1 MERPEESKILPTH
14 SVALGSI
21 FDSSGLCIGNFFT
34 YAKFFGWCELGFR
47 ELQSEGKI
55 SVISDSQINSQIAFP
70 FPVIP
75 MS

>member
-21 FDSSGLCIGNFFT
+21 FDSSGLCIGNFF
-34 YAKFFGWCELGFR
+34 YICKIFFGWCELGFR

-55 SVISDSQINSQIAFP
+55 SVISDSQITS
-70 FPVIP
+70 
-75 MS
+75 